1 MSRHQG
7 TRISRTMGNA
17 SGAIEKAAVGLFR
30 WAATD
35 HSGTGKVLAHM
46 PQMGFIDELRTIF
59 LHFLISVAGAVL
71 MGIWVFTLIAY
82 VAPQLFNWL
91 FSLA

>member
-7 TRISRTMGNA
+7 RQLAVLT
-17 SGAIEKAAVGLFR
+17 EKAAVGLFR

-46 PQMGFIDELRTIF
+46 RPMGFLDELRTIF
-59 LHFLISVAGAVL
+59 MHFLISVAGAVL
-71 MGIWVFTLIAY
+71 MGGWIFALFAY
-82 VAPQLFNWL
+82 VIPNLIVWL
-91 FSLA
+91 L

>member
-17 SGAIEKAAVGLFR
+17 SGVAEKIAVGLFR

-35 HSGTGKVLAHM
+35 HSGMGKVLEHM
-46 PQMGFIDELRTIF
+46 PQMGFLDELRIIF
-59 LHFLISVAGAVL
+59 MHFLISVAGAVL
-71 MGIWVFTLIAY
+71 TGIWIFTLIAF
-82 VAPQLFNWL
+82 VLPPMFDWL
-91 FSLA
+91 F